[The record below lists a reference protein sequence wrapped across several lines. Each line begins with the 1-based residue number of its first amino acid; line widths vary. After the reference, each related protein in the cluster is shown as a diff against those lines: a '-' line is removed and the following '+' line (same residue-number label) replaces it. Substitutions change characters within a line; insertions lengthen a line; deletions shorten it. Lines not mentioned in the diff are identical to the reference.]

1 MREIKFRAWHKKRK
15 RWYHVSHWHKGDAVD
30 SITNLAGFNRDETLF
45 VGEDIALMQYTGQE
59 DKNGKEIYEGDIG
72 KPRSR
77 FTSTLWVAYW
87 DERVC
92 QFRVCANG
100 DRQFDKTH
108 TVDWIDEVIGNI
120 YENPEL
126 LGTKETT

>member
-1 MREIKFRAWHKKRK
+1 MREIKFR
-15 RWYHVSHWHKGDAVD
+15 GLGVD
-30 SITNLAGFNRDETLF
+30 GKWWFGESSPTGENHINLATFFANVHAGAIRPET
-45 VGEDIALMQYTGQE
+45 VGEWTGGK
-59 DKNGKEIYEGDIG
+59 DGKSGKEIYCGDIG

-77 FTSTLWVAYW
+77 FSPTLWEVYW

-92 QFRVCANG
+92 QFRVCAHG

-108 TVDWIDEVIGNI
+108 TVDWIDEVVSNI

-126 LGTKETT
+126 LGKKETT

>member
-1 MREIKFRAWHKKRK
+1 MLVRKFKVWDKMLKRFDLAADVFIDPDGEIFEMTS
-15 RWYHVSHWHKGDAVD
+15 VG
-30 SITNLAGFNRDETLF
+30 DETGLEPTNRY
-45 VGEDIALMQYTGQE
+45 VIVWQTGRK

-77 FTSTLWVAYW
+77 FLSRLWEVYW

-108 TVDWIDEVIGNI
+108 TVDWIDGVVGNI
-120 YENPEL
+120 YENPEP
-126 LGTKETT
+126 LGKKETI

>member
-1 MREIKFRAWHKKRK
+1 MRETKFR
-15 RWYHVSHWHKGDAVD
+15 GLGVD
-30 SITNLAGFNRDETLF
+30 GKWWFGESSPVGEHHINLATFFANLHAGAIRPET
-45 VGEDIALMQYTGQE
+45 VGEWTGSE
-59 DKNGKEIYEGDIG
+59 GDRNGKEIYEGDIG

-120 YENPEL
+120 YEIPKL
-126 LGTKETT
+126 LGKKETV